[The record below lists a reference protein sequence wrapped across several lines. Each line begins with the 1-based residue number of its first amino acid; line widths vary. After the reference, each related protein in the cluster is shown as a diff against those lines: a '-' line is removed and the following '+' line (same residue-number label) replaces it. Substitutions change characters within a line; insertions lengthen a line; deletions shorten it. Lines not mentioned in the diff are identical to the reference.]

1 MHAHTK
7 VAFLFAAFCFVVLS
21 SLVVLVALGMVE
33 ALEGS

>member
-7 VAFLFAAFCFVVLS
+7 VAFLFAAFRFVVSS